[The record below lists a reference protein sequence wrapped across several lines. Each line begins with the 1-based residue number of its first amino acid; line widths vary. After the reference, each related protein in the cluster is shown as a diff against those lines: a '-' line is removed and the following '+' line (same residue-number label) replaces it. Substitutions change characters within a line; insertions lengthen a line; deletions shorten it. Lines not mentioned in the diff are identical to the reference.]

1 MRFWDEL
8 KTGDIKNAWDKGI
21 AKPTEEFAQAVGIG
35 AVGGSLNGQPLGG
48 STPPATAQGG
58 QKGDA
63 WAQYQYLRA
72 LDAQLGTPWTGS
84 APESREQLAQRRR
97 GFRFGDFGN
106 SDSSGM

>member
-1 MRFWDEL
+1 MRVWDEL
-8 KTGDIKNAWDKGI
+8 KQGDFKNAVNKGI
-21 AKPTEEFAQAVGIG
+21 LDPIHESSVAAGKAAYESVYG
-35 AVGGSLNGQPLGG
+35 APVAPAA
-48 STPPATAQGG
+48 PPQQG

-72 LDAQLGTPWTGS
+72 LDAQIGTPWMGS

-106 SDSSGM
+106 GADSSG